1 MSDPPDSTFSVCGM
15 LGTKPRTLP
24 VLGTLPAELNC
35 QLESLILNLDTQIWS
50 SKGTSQLEGNSNKII
65 LRHAQI

>member
-15 LGTKPRTLP
+15 LGTKPRTLH

-35 QLESLILNLDTQIWS
+35 QLESLILNLDTQI
-50 SKGTSQLEGNSNKII
+50 
-65 LRHAQI
+65 